1 MCKTTLEGK
10 CFFRGSLPFLIF
22 RAGKTYSAKSPPVLT
37 CRFTFGV
44 IAAPSILHFDQS
56 NAAIFGT
63 AFFATIARDGTLV
76 TDSAGS

>member
-10 CFFRGSLPFLIF
+10 CFFRGSLPFRIF
-22 RAGKTYSAKSPPVLT
+22 PGGKTYPVKCPPALT
-37 CRFTFGV
+37 CHFTFRM
-44 IAAPSILHFDQS
+44 IAAPSILHFDES

-63 AFFATIARDGTLV
+63 AFFATIARNGTLV